1 MTHMPRD
8 QRARR
13 SRTTRS
19 DSPAEKQTC
28 FSSGS
33 TRGLFFGGALAAHSL
48 VASHL
53 RHLCH
58 LWLWLACVIGLFSAA
73 SVSAQDGSGPTV
85 VIDGPPPPVAPAT
98 ITRDAD
104 GRATVRAIK
113 LSEPLRVDGKLDER
127 VYGDE
132 APFGDLLQVVPRHG
146 EPSTE
151 KTDIWVTFDTAY
163 IYVSA
168 RCYDSAPPDK
178 WVSNEL
184 RRDTNQLR
192 QNDHFGVGFDTFYD
206 RRSGF
211 MFYSNPLGALADYS
225 VVDEGAP
232 NSDWNPVWEVRTGR
246 FDGGWTIEMAIP
258 FKTLRYTS
266 GQDQVW
272 GVQFRRSI
280 RRKNE
285 WTYLTPLPQQLGGP
299 QGLNRVSL
307 FGTLVGLDLPP
318 ASRNLEIKPYALG
331 RSDTDRLRTPPVRN
345 DLDGDVGGDLKY
357 GITAN
362 LTADLTVHTDF
373 AQVEIDEQQVNLTRF
388 NLFLPEKREFF
399 LEGRGL
405 FDFARGG
412 ASGGGFP
419 FGSGTSDQPY
429 LFYSRRIGLNRNRVV
444 PLDVGGRLTGK
455 IGDYGIGVM
464 NIQAGDE
471 EVSATPATNFT
482 VVRVKRDIL
491 RRSTVGTILTN
502 RSQSSVVP
510 GGSNLAYGVD
520 AALGFYENVNLSAY
534 YARTD
539 TTGLDGDNESYQAK
553 FDYPAD
559 RYGLR
564 VEHLKVGKAFN
575 PEVGF
580 LRRSDFGRS
589 FASARFSPRP
599 RTVRQVRK
607 FTYEASLEYVE
618 NGAGDVESRQQT
630 GRFSTEFNNSDVFT
644 VEGNASY
651 DLLVV
656 PFQPAPGV
664 VLPVGPY
671 SYNDVLVS
679 YAAGQQRRVSGTLS
693 LQLGQYYDGT
703 IRGLTY
709 STGRVAI
716 LKQLSVEP
724 SFSINR
730 VELPAGDFTSSVYRA
745 RTDYGFSP
753 RMFASALLQ
762 YSSLDHTFSSNLRF
776 RWEYQPGSEFF
787 VVWTD
792 EQDTHPPSGGLAL
805 RTRALVVKMTRLFR
819 F

>member
-1 MTHMPRD
+1 MPRD

-13 SRTTRS
+13 SHARS
-19 DSPAEKQTC
+19 DRSLGRKQTV
-28 FSSGS
+28 
-33 TRGLFFGGALAAHSL
+33 LL
-48 VASHL
+48 VAARYL
-53 RHLCH
+53 RHL
-58 LWLWLACVIGLFSAA
+58 WLIGVIGLLATPASASA
-73 SVSAQDGSGPTV
+73 SQDGSGPTV
-85 VIDGPPPPVAPAT
+85 VIDGPPPPTAPAT
-98 ITRDAD
+98 ISRDAQ
-104 GRATVRAIK
+104 GRATIRAIK

-127 VYGDE
+127 VYTDE
-132 APFGDLLQVVPRHG
+132 PPFGDLLQVVPRHG
-146 EPSTE
+146 QPSTE
-151 KTDIWVTFDTAY
+151 KTDIWVTFDGTN

-168 RCYDSAPPDK
+168 RCHDSAPPEK

-211 MFYSNPLGALADYS
+211 MFYTNPLGALADYS
-225 VVDEGAP
+225 IVDEGAP

-246 FDGGWTIEMAIP
+246 FEGGWTLEMAVP

-266 GQDQVW
+266 GANQVW

-307 FGTLVGLDLPP
+307 FATLVGLDLPP

-331 RSDTDRLRTPPVRN
+331 RSDTDRLRTPATRN

-357 GITAN
+357 GINAN
-362 LTADLTVHTDF
+362 LTADLTFHTDF

-388 NLFLPEKREFF
+388 NIFLPEKREFF

-412 ASGGGFP
+412 ASGGGNP
-419 FGSGTSDQPY
+419 GNPGSTDQPY
-429 LFYSRRIGLNRNRVV
+429 LFYSRRIGLNRGRVV
-444 PLDVGGRLTGK
+444 PLDIGGRVTGK
-455 IGDYGIGVM
+455 IGEYGVGIM
-464 NIQAGDE
+464 NIQAGNED
-471 EVSATPATNFT
+471 VSATPATNFT

-491 RRSTVGTILTN
+491 RRSTVGLIVTN
-502 RSQSSVVP
+502 RSESSVTP
-510 GGSNLAYGVD
+510 DGSNQAYGVD
-520 AALGFYENVNLSAY
+520 AAFGFYENVNLSGY
-534 YARTD
+534 YARTE
-539 TTGLDGDNESYQAK
+539 TTALSGDSESYQMK

-559 RYGLR
+559 RYGAR
-564 VEHLKVGKAFN
+564 AEHLKVGKSFN

-580 LRRSDFGRS
+580 LRRTDFTRS

-599 RTVRQVRK
+599 RSTKAVRK
-607 FTYEASLEYVE
+607 FTFEGSLEYFE

-630 GRFSTEFNNSDVFT
+630 GRFNAELDNSDQVT
-644 VEGNASY
+644 VEANANY
-651 DLLVV
+651 DLLVE
-656 PFQPAPGV
+656 PFQPAAGIT
-664 VLPVGPY
+664 LPIGSY
-671 SYNDVLVS
+671 DYNDVIVS
-679 YAAGQQRRVSGTLS
+679 YAAGQQRRVSGTLA

-703 IRGLTY
+703 IRALTY

-724 SFSINR
+724 SFSINH
-730 VELPAGDFTSSVYRA
+730 VELPAGDFTTAVYRA

-753 RMFASALLQ
+753 RMFASAFLQ
-762 YSSLDHTFSSNLRF
+762 YNSGDHTFSSNLRF

-792 EQDTHPPSGGLAL
+792 EQDTRPPGGGVAL
-805 RTRALVVKMTRLFR
+805 RTRAFVVKMTRLFR